1 MRLLITV
8 SCAVLLAG
16 CAGSPYSLARGN
28 PAELAAAS
36 VDQLCFAYVFDR
48 SPAVRVEIERRGLL
62 SDFDWQHAPQGAV
75 AIGMTATG
83 VRCALGMPSAINRTA
98 TRAGVQ
104 EQWVYARGARRSYVY
119 IEAGVVTAWQG

>member
-1 MRLLITV
+1 MRPFLVAAL
-8 SCAVLLAG
+8 AALLAG

-48 SPAVRVEIERRGLL
+48 SPAVRAEIERRELL
-62 SDFDWQHAPQGAV
+62 SPLDWQHAPRGTV
-75 AIGMTATG
+75 VIGMTATG
-83 VRCALGMPSAINRTA
+83 VRCSLGMPSAINRTA
-98 TRAGVQ
+98 TRGGTQ

-119 IEAGVVTAWQG
+119 IERGAVTAWQD